1 MLNRS
6 LDLMNTIEII
16 IVYQIKDYMLEDR
29 KFKLI

>member
-6 LDLMNTIEII
+6 IILINSIEII

-29 KFKLI
+29 KIKLI